1 MATTKEASAPRE
13 KKVLIVDDEALI
25 RFGLEKFVKQEGYGV
40 ISAGSGKKALELIE
54 DHDPDIALL
63 DLKLQDSIDGLE
75 LLGIIRKTR
84 PKMVSIMISGQTEI
98 HAAVEAMKL
107 GARDYLEKPI
117 DFDKLKSVLEAIS
130 EELDNSSEPE
140 PETDDI
146 DLVFAS
152 EKMRKVVAIMRRLAL
167 KSDLTIL
174 ILGESGTGKNF
185 LCRKIHEMSARRD
198 APYVQIGCSNI
209 PDHLIES
216 ELFGYEKGAFT
227 DAKAAKK
234 GLIEVAAGGT
244 VLLDELGDMP
254 YQFQTKVLKLLEE
267 RCFRRIGAL
276 EDTPVDIRILAATN
290 RDLKHEVQEKKFR
303 LDLFYRLNI
312 ATIEVPA
319 LRERS
324 EDIPVLTNSLLGV
337 FCKKYGVE
345 AKTVSPDG
353 MAVLMTYPWP
363 GNVRQ
368 LKNLVEKLVV
378 LSDGDEITAAE
389 INENLDPPLAS
400 LGQPPPPPSTLAVSL
415 TPTSAPQAVLTEL
428 KASLPDDLSLEAMEE
443 RFIRRALEKT
453 NGNQRKAANLLNI
466 SRDALRYRLKKMQI
480 NVGDE
485 ED

>member
-1 MATTKEASAPRE
+1 MAHKQ
-13 KKVLIVDDEALI
+13 KVLIVDDEALM
-25 RFGLEKFVKQEGYGV
+25 RFGLEKFVKQEGYAT

-75 LLGIIRKTR
+75 LLSIIRKTR
-84 PKMVSIMISGQTEI
+84 PKMVSVMISGQTEI
-98 HAAVEAMKL
+98 HGAVEAMKL

-117 DFDKLKSVLEAIS
+117 DFDKLKAVLNAIS
-130 EELDNSSEPE
+130 QELEH
-140 PETDDI
+140 TDSDTTPDQTPTDI
-146 DLVFAS
+146 ELSFAS
-152 EKMRKVVAIMRRLAL
+152 DKMRKVVAIMKRLAL

-174 ILGESGTGKNF
+174 ILGESGTGKNY
-185 LCRKIHEMSARRD
+185 LCQKIHEMSSRCS

-227 DAKAAKK
+227 DAKASKK
-234 GLIEVAAGGT
+234 GLIEVAEGGT

-267 RCFRRIGAL
+267 RCFRRIGGL

-290 RDLKHEVQEKKFR
+290 RDLKLEVQEKKFR

-312 ATIEVPA
+312 ATIELPA
-319 LRERS
+319 LRERP
-324 EDIPVLTNSLLGV
+324 EDIPILINRFLTI
-337 FCKKYGVE
+337 FCTKYGTDT
-345 AKTVSPDG
+345 KTISPEG
-353 MAVLMTYPWP
+353 MAILENYPWP

-368 LKNLVEKLVV
+368 VKNLVEKLVV
-378 LSDGDEITAAE
+378 LSDGDEIAADE
-389 INENLDPPLAS
+389 VNENLDTPLPPTAETSAS
-400 LGQPPPPPSTLAVSL
+400 ASTPPPAKA
-415 TPTSAPQAVLTEL
+415 TSASVPE
-428 KASLPDDLSLEAMEE
+428 DLSLEAMEE

-453 NGNQRKAANLLNI
+453 NNNQRKAATLLNI

-480 NVGDE
+480 SIVDDDE
-485 ED
+485 

>member
-1 MATTKEASAPRE
+1 MAHTSADTHRN

-25 RFGLEKFVKQEGYGV
+25 RFGLEKFVKQEGYET
-40 ISAGSGKKALELIE
+40 ISAGSGKKALEIIE

-75 LLGIIRKTR
+75 LLSIIRKTR
-84 PKMVSIMISGQTEI
+84 PKIVSVMISGQTEI
-98 HAAVEAMKL
+98 HGAVEAMKL

-117 DFDKLKSVLEAIS
+117 DFDKLKTVLDSISQDLDSTGKEEATS
-130 EELDNSSEPE
+130 DTELN
-140 PETDDI
+140 
-146 DLVFAS
+146 FAS
-152 EKMRKVVAIMRRLAL
+152 DKMKKVVAIMKRLAL

-174 ILGESGTGKNF
+174 ILGESGTGKNY
-185 LCRKIHEMSARRD
+185 LCQKIHEMSSRHD

-227 DAKAAKK
+227 DAKASKR
-234 GLIEVAAGGT
+234 GLLEVAEGGT

-254 YQFQTKVLKLLEE
+254 YQFQTKVLKLLED

-276 EDTPVDIRILAATN
+276 EDTSVDIRILAATN

-312 ATIEVPA
+312 ATIELPP
-319 LRERS
+319 LRERPD
-324 EDIPVLTNSLLGV
+324 DIPVLINSFLDI
-337 FCKKYGVE
+337 FCAKYGVGN
-345 AKTVSPDG
+345 KTISNAG
-353 MAVLMTYPWP
+353 MEILTTHPWP

-378 LSDGDEITAAE
+378 LSDGAEISATE
-389 INENLDPPLAS
+389 INENLDIPLGVADARESAVPTAAYAAPP
-400 LGQPPPPPSTLAVSL
+400 
-415 TPTSAPQAVLTEL
+415 APA
-428 KASLPDDLSLEAMEE
+428 LPDDLSLEAMEE

-453 NGNQRKAANLLNI
+453 NGNQRKAANLLSI

-480 NVGDE
+480 TIDDE
-485 ED
+485 DE

>member
-1 MATTKEASAPRE
+1 MATKFTGTLHT

-25 RFGLEKFVKQEGYGV
+25 RFGLEKFLKQEGYTT

-54 DHDPDIALL
+54 DQEPDIALL

-75 LLGIIRKTR
+75 LLGLIKKTR
-84 PKMVSIMISGQTEI
+84 PNIIPVMISGQTEI
-98 HAAVEAMKL
+98 HGAVEAMKL

-117 DFDKLKSVLEAIS
+117 DFDKLKSVLDLIS
-130 EELDNSSEPE
+130 QELDHSEHE
-140 PETDDI
+140 EEASDI

-152 EKMRKVVAIMRRLAL
+152 DKMRKVVAIMKRLAL

-185 LCRKIHEMSARRD
+185 LCQKIHEMSSRHN

-209 PDHLIES
+209 PEHLIES

-227 DAKAAKK
+227 DAKASKK
-234 GLIEVAAGGT
+234 GLIEVAEGGT

-254 YQFQTKVLKLLEE
+254 YQFQTKILKLLEE

-290 RDLKHEVQEKKFR
+290 RDLKVEVQEKKFR

-312 ATIEVPA
+312 ATIELPA
-319 LRERS
+319 LRERP
-324 EDIPVLTNSLLGV
+324 EDIPVLINSFLQV
-337 FCKKYGVE
+337 FCNKYDTP
-345 AKTVSPDG
+345 AKTISQEG
-353 MAVLMTYPWP
+353 MEMLTSYPWP

-368 LKNLVEKLVV
+368 IKNLVEKLVV
-378 LSDGDEITAAE
+378 LTDADEITLAE
-389 INENLDPPLAS
+389 ISENLDAATLHQPAPQPNTITPP
-400 LGQPPPPPSTLAVSL
+400 QPAKHDPST
-415 TPTSAPQAVLTEL
+415 PP
-428 KASLPDDLSLEAMEE
+428 LPDDLSLEAMEE

-453 NGNQRKAANLLNI
+453 NGNQRKAADLLNI

-480 NVGDE
+480 SIADDDE
-485 ED
+485 

>member
-1 MATTKEASAPRE
+1 MAQKTSGTTHSQ
-13 KKVLIVDDEALI
+13 KVLIVDDEALI
-25 RFGLEKFVKQEGYGV
+25 RFGLEKFVKQEGYAT
-40 ISAGSGKKALELIE
+40 ISAGTGKKALELIE

-75 LLGIIRKTR
+75 LLSIIKKTR
-84 PKMVSIMISGQTEI
+84 PKIVSVMISGQTEI
-98 HAAVEAMKL
+98 HGAVEAMKL

-117 DFDKLKSVLEAIS
+117 DFDKLKAVLDSIS
-130 EELDNSSEPE
+130 QELEHTEQDDA
-140 PETDDI
+140 TTDI
-146 DLVFAS
+146 DLSFAS
-152 EKMRKVVAIMRRLAL
+152 DKMKKVVAIMKRLAL

-174 ILGESGTGKNF
+174 ILGESGTGKNY
-185 LCRKIHEMSARRD
+185 LCQKIHEMSSRRD

-227 DAKAAKK
+227 DAKASKK
-234 GLIEVAAGGT
+234 GLIEVAEGGT

-276 EDTPVDIRILAATN
+276 EDTQVDIRILAATN
-290 RDLKHEVQEKKFR
+290 RDLKLEVQEKKFR

-312 ATIEVPA
+312 ATIELPP
-319 LRERS
+319 LRDRLD
-324 EDIPVLTNSLLGV
+324 DIPILINSFLNI
-337 FCKKYGVE
+337 FSSKYGTGC
-345 AKTVSPDG
+345 KTISQEG
-353 MAVLMTYPWP
+353 MAILVAYQWP

-378 LSDGDEITAAE
+378 LSDGEEITAAE
-389 INENLDPPLAS
+389 IQENLDAPISAPRPPAEAAS
-400 LGQPPPPPSTLAVSL
+400 PPPAKPVAEPIDL
-415 TPTSAPQAVLTEL
+415 
-428 KASLPDDLSLEAMEE
+428 LPDDLSLEAMEE
-443 RFIRRALEKT
+443 RFIRKALEKT

-480 NVGDE
+480 SINDDE
-485 ED
+485 E

>member
-1 MATTKEASAPRE
+1 MATSKSSATTHN

-25 RFGLEKFVKQEGYGV
+25 RFGLEKFVKQEGYAT

-54 DHDPDIALL
+54 DQDPDIALL

-75 LLGIIRKTR
+75 LLSIIKKTR
-84 PKMVSIMISGQTEI
+84 PKIVSVMISGQTEI
-98 HAAVEAMKL
+98 HGAVEAMKL

-117 DFDKLKSVLEAIS
+117 DFDKLKSVLDAIS
-130 EELDNSSEPE
+130 HDLDHAGQDEATS
-140 PETDDI
+140 DI
-146 DLVFAS
+146 DLSFAS
-152 EKMRKVVAIMRRLAL
+152 DKMKKVVAIMKRLAL

-174 ILGESGTGKNF
+174 ILGESGTGKNY
-185 LCRKIHEMSARRD
+185 LCQKIHEMSSRRD

-227 DAKAAKK
+227 DAKASKK
-234 GLIEVAAGGT
+234 GLIEVAEGGT

-276 EDTPVDIRILAATN
+276 EDTAVDIRILAATN

-312 ATIEVPA
+312 ATIELPP
-319 LRERS
+319 LRERTD
-324 EDIPVLTNSLLGV
+324 DIPVLIASFLNI
-337 FCKKYGVE
+337 FANKYG
-345 AKTVSPDG
+345 AGTKTISKEG
-353 MAVLMTYPWP
+353 MAILMDYSWP

-378 LSDGDEITAAE
+378 LSDGEVITASE
-389 INENLDPPLAS
+389 INENLDGPICVPEAQ
-400 LGQPPPPPSTLAVSL
+400 GAVSSPMVMTKA
-415 TPTSAPQAVLTEL
+415 TPVEPP
-428 KASLPDDLSLEAMEE
+428 LPDDLSLEAMEE

-480 NVGDE
+480 TIDDDE
-485 ED
+485 E

>member
-1 MATTKEASAPRE
+1 MASKHPGTPHN

-25 RFGLEKFVKQEGYGV
+25 RFGLEKFLKQEGYTT

-54 DHDPDIALL
+54 DQDPDIALL

-75 LLGIIRKTR
+75 LLSIIKKTR
-84 PKMVSIMISGQTEI
+84 PKIVSVMISGQTEI
-98 HAAVEAMKL
+98 HGAVEAMKL

-117 DFDKLKSVLEAIS
+117 DFDKLKAVLDAIS
-130 EELDNSSEPE
+130 HDLDDTGQEEVTS
-140 PETDDI
+140 DI

-152 EKMRKVVAIMRRLAL
+152 DKMRKVVAIMKRLAL

-174 ILGESGTGKNF
+174 ILGESGTGKNY
-185 LCRKIHEMSARRD
+185 LCQKIHEMSSRRD

-227 DAKAAKK
+227 DAKASKK
-234 GLIEVAAGGT
+234 GLIEVAEGGT

-290 RDLKHEVQEKKFR
+290 RDLKNEVQEKKFR

-312 ATIEVPA
+312 ATIELPP
-319 LRERS
+319 LRERPD
-324 EDIPVLTNSLLGV
+324 DIPVLINSFLNI
-337 FCKKYGVE
+337 FCNKYGAGSKSISKE
-345 AKTVSPDG
+345 G
-353 MAVLMTYPWP
+353 MGVLNAYAWP

-378 LSDGDEITAAE
+378 LSDGEEITAAE
-389 INENLDPPLAS
+389 INENLDAPLTAIDAMRGAVTPASTVIMASKLTHPAEPP
-400 LGQPPPPPSTLAVSL
+400 
-415 TPTSAPQAVLTEL
+415 
-428 KASLPDDLSLEAMEE
+428 LPDDLSLEAMEE

-453 NGNQRKAANLLNI
+453 NGNQRKAASLLNI

-480 NVGDE
+480 TIDDDDE
-485 ED
+485 